1 MRLMI
6 AAIFCA
12 LATPSAAQTEAET
25 FGRRIAEKAA
35 EATAGWRDLEVSVTM
50 TLRDRG
56 GTTGSRAF
64 RMVTANSAGGG
75 RTLIIVDA
83 PADIRN
89 TALLTHSYRD
99 RRDDQWLYLP
109 ALGKTRKI
117 NAAGRAGKFVGSEFT
132 YQDMVDQS
140 PDDYRFVWLGD
151 GPCPDTPETCH
162 VLDRFPKS
170 GSKSARQRLWLT
182 QKTLKLLA
190 VEYYGRGTAPL
201 KTLSIRGYQQ
211 YSNGIWRA
219 SEMEMVNHQT
229 QRATLLG
236 WADYRFDTGVDPRLL
251 TPEALSQLD

>member
-1 MRLMI
+1 MRLLVATMI
-6 AAIFCA
+6 LFLAAP
-12 LATPSAAQTEAET
+12 LSAQTEAET
-25 FGRRIAEKAA
+25 FGQRIAEKAA
-35 EATAGWRDLEVSVTM
+35 EAAAGWRDLEVSVKM

-56 GTTGSRAF
+56 GATGSRSF
-64 RMVTANSAGGG
+64 RMVTANAAGGA

-89 TALLTHSYRD
+89 TALLTHSYRN

-132 YQDMVDQS
+132 YRDMVDQS

-151 GPCPDTPETCH
+151 GPCPDGQGACH
-162 VLDRFPKS
+162 VLDRFPRAGS
-170 GSKSARQRLWLT
+170 GRTRERLWFTL
-182 QKTLKLLA
+182 KTLKLLQI
-190 VEYYGRGTAPL
+190 EYYGRGTSAQ
-201 KTLSIRGYQQ
+201 KALSIRGYSQFA
-211 YSNGIWRA
+211 NGVWRA

-229 QRATLLG
+229 RRSTVLN